1 MRARLEYLEA
11 EVKELSSL
19 RELILETLKLQRSV
33 QPRATIELINSILPI
48 LDSTKETHSS

>member
-1 MRARLEYLEA
+1 MRARLEHLEA
-11 EVKELSSL
+11 EVRELSSL

-48 LDSTKETHSS
+48 LDPTKETHSS